1 MKKYSTQLAVYLLT
15 IFMMCTTAVA
25 VAVDVEFYSL
35 NSTHS
40 DSSKIKMTEDLF
52 YTQLLSLPEYR
63 VVDKRPSSYSGNT
76 DNPNQDTMIFH
87 GELQEQDNTWIC
99 TLTLEQPH
107 LNKKSQITS
116 NYDSYFKILSD
127 AKSSISQLFANIS
140 SSSTSVASSK
150 TAPQGSAGVP
160 TFDSLS
166 GTWSGESSINKI
178 VLLRGGRGFVIF
190 NNGASMNINVEIQG
204 STVVCTQSGKPNAS
218 FFPELPR
225 EVALVAAMD
234 AQPIT
239 WTMTLS
245 NNSTLT
251 GTKQSLQAI
260 MVAGSAVGAEMGT
273 SQVTWTRQ

>member
-15 IFMMCTTAVA
+15 IFMMCTTA

-107 LNKKSQITS
+107 LNKKSQVTS

-140 SSSTSVASSK
+140 SSSTNVASSK

-204 STVVCTQSGKPNAS
+204 STIVCTQSGKPNAS

>member
-1 MKKYSTQLAVYLLT
+1 MSKYSTQLAVYILT
-15 IFMMCTTAVA
+15 IMMMCSTV

-35 NSTHS
+35 NSAHN

-63 VVDKRPSSYSGNT
+63 VVDKRPSIYSGST

-87 GELQEQDNTWIC
+87 GELQEQDNTWTC

-107 LNKKSQITS
+107 LNKKAQVTS

-140 SSSTSVASSK
+140 NSSSGMASSR
-150 TAPQGSAGVP
+150 TAPQGTVGAP

-166 GTWSGESSINKI
+166 GTWSGESSVNKI

-190 NNGASMNINVEIQG
+190 NNGASMNITVEIKG
-204 STVVCTQSGKPNAS
+204 STIICTQSGKSNAS

-245 NNSTLT
+245 SNSTLT

>member
-1 MKKYSTQLAVYLLT
+1 MKKYSTRLAVYFLT
-15 IFMMCTTAVA
+15 IFMMCSHV

-35 NSTHS
+35 TSTHS

-63 VVDKRPSSYSGNT
+63 VVDKRPVTYNGTT
-76 DNPNQDTMIFH
+76 DNPNQDTMIFY
-87 GELQEQDNTWIC
+87 GELYEQDNTWIC

-107 LNKKSQITS
+107 LDKKSQVTS

-127 AKSSISQLFANIS
+127 AKSSISQLFSNIS
-140 SSSTSVASSK
+140 NSSLGVTSSR
-150 TAPQGSAGVP
+150 TAPQGAVGTP
-160 TFDSLS
+160 TFDNLS

-190 NNGASMNINVEIQG
+190 NNGASMNITVEING
-204 STVVCTQSGKPNAS
+204 STIVCTQAAKPNAS

-225 EVALVAAMD
+225 EVALVAAMN

-239 WTMTLS
+239 WTMTLA

-251 GTKQSLQAI
+251 GTKESLQAI

>member
-1 MKKYSTQLAVYLLT
+1 MSKYSTQLAVYILT
-15 IFMMCTTAVA
+15 IMMMCSTV

-35 NSTHS
+35 NSAHN

-63 VVDKRPSSYSGNT
+63 VVDKRPSIYSGST

-87 GELQEQDNTWIC
+87 GELQEQDNTWTC

-107 LNKKSQITS
+107 LNKKAQVTS

-140 SSSTSVASSK
+140 NSSSGMASSK
-150 TAPQGSAGVP
+150 TAPQGAVGAP

-166 GTWSGESSINKI
+166 GTWSGEPSVNKI

-190 NNGASMNINVEIQG
+190 NNGASMNITVEIKG
-204 STVVCTQSGKPNAS
+204 STIICTQSGKSNAS

-245 NNSTLT
+245 SNSTLT

>member
-15 IFMMCTTAVA
+15 IFMMCATA

-35 NSTHS
+35 NSTHN

-87 GELQEQDNTWIC
+87 GELQEQNNTWIC

-107 LNKKSQITS
+107 LNKKSQVTS

-140 SSSTSVASSK
+140 SSSTSVASNK
-150 TAPQGSAGVP
+150 TIPQGSVGVP

-190 NNGASMNINVEIQG
+190 NNGASMNIHVEIQG
-204 STVVCTQSGKPNAS
+204 TTIVCTQSGKPNAS

-239 WTMTLS
+239 WTMTLL

-251 GTKQSLQAI
+251 GTKRSLQAI

>member
-1 MKKYSTQLAVYLLT
+1 MKKYSTRLAVYFLT
-15 IFMMCTTAVA
+15 IFMMCSHV

-35 NSTHS
+35 ISTHS

-63 VVDKRPSSYSGNT
+63 VVDKRPVTYNGTT
-76 DNPNQDTMIFH
+76 DNPNQDTMIFY
-87 GELQEQDNTWIC
+87 GELHEQDNTWIC

-107 LNKKSQITS
+107 LDKKSQVIS

-127 AKSSISQLFANIS
+127 AKSSISQLFSNIS
-140 SSSTSVASSK
+140 NSSLGVTSSR
-150 TAPQGSAGVP
+150 TAPQGAVGTP
-160 TFDSLS
+160 TFDNLS

-190 NNGASMNINVEIQG
+190 NNGASMNITVEING
-204 STVVCTQSGKPNAS
+204 STIVCTQAAKPNAS

-225 EVALVAAMD
+225 EVALVAAMN

-239 WTMTLS
+239 WTMTLA

-251 GTKQSLQAI
+251 GTKESLQAI

>member
-1 MKKYSTQLAVYLLT
+1 MSKYSTQLAVYILT
-15 IFMMCTTAVA
+15 IMMMCSTV

-35 NSTHS
+35 NSAHN

-63 VVDKRPSSYSGNT
+63 VVDKRPSIYSGST

-87 GELQEQDNTWIC
+87 GELQEQDNTWTC

-107 LNKKSQITS
+107 LNKKAQVTS

-140 SSSTSVASSK
+140 NSSSGMASSR
-150 TAPQGSAGVP
+150 TAPQGAVG
-160 TFDSLS
+160 
-166 GTWSGESSINKI
+166 
-178 VLLRGGRGFVIF
+178 LRGGRGFVIF
-190 NNGASMNINVEIQG
+190 NNGASMNITVEIKG
-204 STVVCTQSGKPNAS
+204 STIICTQSGKSNAS

-245 NNSTLT
+245 SNSTLT

>member
-15 IFMMCTTAVA
+15 IFMMCTTA

-107 LNKKSQITS
+107 LNKKSQVTS

-150 TAPQGSAGVP
+150 TTPQGSAGVP

-204 STVVCTQSGKPNAS
+204 STIVCTQSGKPNAS

>member
-15 IFMMCTTAVA
+15 IFMMCTTA

-107 LNKKSQITS
+107 LNKKSQVTS

-204 STVVCTQSGKPNAS
+204 STIVCTQSGKPNAS